1 MSEPIQKPKKM
12 ENHAR
17 VMVVRLS
24 FNQLDV
30 CARISSGKRTTPT
43 RKDTCFHLDSCSN
56 YGNLLAKNPPT
67 FSELDL

>member
-1 MSEPIQKPKKM
+1 M

-43 RKDTCFHLDSCSN
+43 RKDTCLYLDSRSN
-56 YGNLLAKNPPT
+56 HGNLLAKNSPT
-67 FSELDL
+67 FLELDL